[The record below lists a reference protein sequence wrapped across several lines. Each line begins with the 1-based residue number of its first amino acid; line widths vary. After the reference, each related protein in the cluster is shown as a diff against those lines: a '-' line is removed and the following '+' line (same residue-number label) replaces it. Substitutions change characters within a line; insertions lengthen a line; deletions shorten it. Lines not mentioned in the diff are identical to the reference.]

1 MRNKQIIKKTICL
14 IIICCLFFLSVVV
27 GINASK
33 NINFNIGLKFDPDFL
48 CEIEVKNSN
57 GEYVSIFNNYQP
69 SAVNNDYIYKIEN
82 NTLQLSIPEL
92 ENALGTTLTFRISN
106 YTQTTGIS
114 VKFEIKDNTNN
125 VLSSEQIYK
134 ISAYNP
140 TTIPE
145 NQEKTITLTNGTYL
159 CLEINEEIEVFSLT
173 LTKTNNVGKFLAV
186 IYLSNENNDFLE
198 EVFSTE
204 TMAVSSMPS
213 TYTLNYF
220 FEKGKIYNL
229 RFAGFVENVTF
240 SYDIVNGH
248 SGGTDYYGVVFTE
261 NATATFY
268 GEGVPTPG

>member
-1 MRNKQIIKKTICL
+1 M
-14 IIICCLFFLSVVV
+14 FFLSVVV

-33 NINFNIGLKFDPDFL
+33 NINFNIGLKFNPDFL

-173 LTKTNNVGKFLAV
+173 LTKTNNVGKFQAS

-229 RFAGFVENVTF
+229 RFLGFVENVTF

-268 GEGVPTPG
+268 GERVPTPG

>member
-33 NINFNIGLKFDPDFL
+33 NINFNIGLKFNPDFL
-48 CEIEVKNSN
+48 CEIEIKDSN

-92 ENALGTTLTFRISN
+92 ENALGTTLTFRINN

-173 LTKTNNVGKFLAV
+173 LTKTGSKGSFQSGV
-186 IYLSNENNDFLE
+186 YLSNENNESLE
-198 EVFSTE
+198 LVFSTE
-204 TMAVSSMPS
+204 RIPLSSMPS

-229 RFAGFVENVTF
+229 LFTGFVENVTF
-240 SYDIVNGH
+240 SYHHKNPY
-248 SGGTDYYGVVFTE
+248 SGGIDYYGVVFTD
-261 NATATFY
+261 NATATFS
-268 GEGVPTPG
+268 GSTAP